1 MHSRCENPDYGKLHV
16 GLFIAAMEDAMDR
29 ALQLSEE
36 VKKREGAGNT
46 ASASGSRHGRNAPDS
61 GNGDLFSTW

>member
-1 MHSRCENPDYGKLHV
+1 MVNYMLAFLLRLWKTP
-16 GLFIAAMEDAMDR
+16 
-29 ALQLSEE
+29 LSEE